1 MIGVWSE
8 RDYTQHRYS
17 SKAISSPSTHHCE
30 KTDMFQCIVLKTK
43 HKPPQTTHF
52 AKFTVKKMQGCTK
65 KGCDYDFKKRKEKKK
80 TQNKI
85 DSEYCQG
92 FHIKTKVFEL
102 SRLIAETA
110 CISSVTVEDTNPCG
124 R

>member
-1 MIGVWSE
+1 MILRRE
-8 RDYTQHRYS
+8 R
-17 SKAISSPSTHHCE
+17 K
-30 KTDMFQCIVLKTK
+30 KN
-43 HKPPQTTHF
+43 KP
-52 AKFTVKKMQGCTK
+52 
-65 KGCDYDFKKRKEKKK
+65 
-80 TQNKI
+80 QNKT

-110 CISSVTVEDTNPCG
+110 CISSMTVEDTNPCG